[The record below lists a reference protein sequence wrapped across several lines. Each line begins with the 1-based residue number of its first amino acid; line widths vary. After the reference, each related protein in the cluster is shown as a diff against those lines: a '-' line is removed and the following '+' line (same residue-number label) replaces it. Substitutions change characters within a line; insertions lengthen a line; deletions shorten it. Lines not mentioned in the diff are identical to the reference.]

1 MPGFKPLFAAL
12 DSPAVA
18 VAVQISLMLHFWTW
32 NVIYSGSYS
41 WCQLESIKSFQI
53 KEKFWLTWRHL
64 SNYWGGRLER
74 GPLFLW
80 AQRHQ
85 LAHATK
91 LWRSWCCLGISIHQF
106 CILYFVFCICNCIL
120 TCIVAENICF
130 LFLYCEWLWLCCFL
144 PQGMLY
150 LCCNTKQ
157 QRLSLGLLQYNQ
169 GNLCKS
175 SCSHYGPT
183 TFSDHNGPKWQHNI
197 NIGHCSKIKGTH
209 STHLVALATW

>member
-1 MPGFKPLFAAL
+1 MKRYKLESKDWLNAPPPLHFYTFLLPKNTFYSFGMPGFKPLFAAL

-41 WCQLESIKSFQI
+41 WCQLESIKSFPI

-64 SNYWGGRLER
+64 SNCWGGRLER

-91 LWRSWCCLGISIHQF
+91 IWRSWYWLGISIYQF
-106 CILYFVFCICNCIL
+106 CILYFVSV
-120 TCIVAENICF
+120 IVF
-130 LFLYCEWLWLCCFL
+130 WLA
-144 PQGMLY
+144 Y
-150 LCCNTKQ
+150 
-157 QRLSLGLLQYNQ
+157 
-169 GNLCKS
+169 
-175 SCSHYGPT
+175 
-183 TFSDHNGPKWQHNI
+183 
-197 NIGHCSKIKGTH
+197 
-209 STHLVALATW
+209 